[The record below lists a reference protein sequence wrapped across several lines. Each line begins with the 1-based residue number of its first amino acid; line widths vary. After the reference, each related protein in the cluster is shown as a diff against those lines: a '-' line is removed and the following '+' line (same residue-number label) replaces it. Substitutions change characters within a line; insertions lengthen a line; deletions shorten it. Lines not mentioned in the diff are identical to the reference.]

1 VLLCFYEETPTERV
15 IFSSS
20 VSVVL
25 LRRSHGR
32 LFLLCVGHSEFC
44 VEYLELCDKSLG
56 HSVFLAGHLRNMAPV
71 LI

>member
-1 VLLCFYEETPTERV
+1 VLLQCVALFCEETPTERV

-32 LFLLCVGHSEFC
+32 LFLLCVEYSEFC
-44 VEYLELCDKSLG
+44 VEYLKLRDKS
-56 HSVFLAGHLRNMAPV
+56 PV
-71 LI
+71 A